1 MASDFYEQV
10 WRGMCKVL
18 EMVGTGRSMTT
29 ALCKM
34 ICVRR
39 NKWCIEMTNGAA
51 EVQLGC
57 SVAGVP
63 PGSSME
69 GVRSRYKQFPVTF
82 ELSDELMI

>member
-1 MASDFYEQV
+1 M
-10 WRGMCKVL
+10 L
-18 EMVGTGRSMTT
+18 EMVGPGRSMTT

-34 ICVRR
+34 ICVGR

-63 PGSSME
+63 PGSSMG
-69 GVRSRYKQFPVTF
+69 GVRSRYKQFPVSF
-82 ELSDELMI
+82 GLSDELVI

>member
-1 MASDFYEQV
+1 MP
-10 WRGMCKVL
+10 
-18 EMVGTGRSMTT
+18 EMVGTGRRLTT

-34 ICVRR
+34 ICVPR

-57 SVAGVP
+57 SRAGVQ

-69 GVRSRYKQFPVTF
+69 GVCSR
-82 ELSDELMI
+82 